1 MVWNYKLLSLW
12 LKSFDVEKR
21 KIFFTQSKEGRR
33 TKKKEFNIAQHM
45 GTNKSFKKKKKKK
58 EQTNV
63 DFFLVISLSG
73 I

>member
-21 KIFFTQSKEGRR
+21 KIFFTQSREGRR

-45 GTNKSFKKKKKKK
+45 GTNKSFKKKKK